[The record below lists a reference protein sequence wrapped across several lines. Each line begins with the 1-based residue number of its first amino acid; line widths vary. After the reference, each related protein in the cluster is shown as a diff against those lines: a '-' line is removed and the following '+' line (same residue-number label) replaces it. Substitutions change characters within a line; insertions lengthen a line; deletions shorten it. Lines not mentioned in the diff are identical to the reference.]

1 MLENKKKFTSKKSIF
16 ECLENCQKL
25 IEEDQACKIE
35 KFNNVFLIDEDPI
48 YKENSTWGDKWKIGC
63 LRAQLDFFQGLI
75 EFIESLVARKINLLI
90 NLDFNWKK

>member
-48 YKENSTWGDKWKIGC
+48 YKENST
-63 LRAQLDFFQGLI
+63 
-75 EFIESLVARKINLLI
+75 
-90 NLDFNWKK
+90 

>member
-1 MLENKKKFTSKKSIF
+1 M
-16 ECLENCQKL
+16 
-25 IEEDQACKIE
+25 
-35 KFNNVFLIDEDPI
+35 IDEGPI
-48 YKENSTWGDKWKIGC
+48 YKENSTWGDKWKIEC